1 VLTSPWRLLV
11 ALAALIGLGVVVAG
25 LVAEHSLREA
35 ELARDGESLRERAET
50 VSALVC
56 SQRLPSASAAKADPV
71 ADQLGA
77 ALHLRV
83 TLFDAT
89 GRVVGDSWVDTG
101 RLGDLENHAD
111 RPEVHAALA
120 GQAGRDTRMSPSVGR
135 ELTYVALPCAEG
147 GGVRVAS
154 ELTGERAA
162 VSSLRGRLLGAAGL
176 GLLVALA
183 AAFPLSRT
191 ALQPIREMRRVAASI
206 AQGDLEGRLPTSAN
220 DELSHIAGAINQM
233 AEQLRLR
240 LEEVTQ
246 EKEQLRA
253 VLEGMVEGVLVT
265 DAKGNVLLA
274 NSRLRE
280 FYDLTGEIV
289 GRHYV
294 EAVRDAGVDAV
305 MREAAGGDEIAT
317 LQLRAGRVSPRTLQ
331 VQAVRFPAVPA
342 PRAGTVAV
350 FHDISQ
356 LAHLEEVRR
365 DFVANASH
373 ELRTPLAAIRGFAET
388 LLHGESLAES
398 ERRSYLEIIDRH
410 AQRLTHIVHDLLELS
425 TIERGRLRLE
435 PAPLDLGPLLESML
449 RDWRPRLRE
458 RQLEVSLGP
467 LPDARAFA
475 DPHAVEQVLT
485 NLLDNAV
492 KYTEPGGRIDI
503 QVEPAGPKLRVRV
516 RDTGIGIP
524 AGDLGRI
531 FERFYRVDK
540 ARSRALGGTGL
551 GLAIVK
557 HLVQGMGGDISVQSR
572 LGEGSSFSFTLPRAD
587 A

>member
-1 VLTSPWRLLV
+1 
-11 ALAALIGLGVVVAG
+11 
-25 LVAEHSLREA
+25 
-35 ELARDGESLRERAET
+35 
-50 VSALVC
+50 
-56 SQRLPSASAAKADPV
+56 
-71 ADQLGA
+71 
-77 ALHLRV
+77 
-83 TLFDAT
+83 
-89 GRVVGDSWVDTG
+89 
-101 RLGDLENHAD
+101 
-111 RPEVHAALA
+111 
-120 GQAGRDTRMSPSVGR
+120 
-135 ELTYVALPCAEG
+135 
-147 GGVRVAS
+147 
-154 ELTGERAA
+154 
-162 VSSLRGRLLGAAGL
+162 
-176 GLLVALA
+176 
-183 AAFPLSRT
+183 
-191 ALQPIREMRRVAASI
+191 VAASI

-280 FYDLTGEIV
+280 FYDLTGEVV

-305 MREAAGGDEIAT
+305 MREAASGDEIAT

-331 VQAVRFPAVPA
+331 VQAVRFPAAPA
-342 PRAGTVAV
+342 ARAGTVAV

-356 LAHLEEVRR
+356 LARLEEVRR

-388 LLHGESLAES
+388 LLHSESLGEG

-449 RDWRPRLRE
+449 RDWQPRLRE
-458 RQLEVSLGP
+458 RQLEASLGP
-467 LPDARAFA
+467 LPDARAYA

-492 KYTEPGGRIDI
+492 KYTEPGGRIEI
-503 QVEPAGPKLRVRV
+503 EVEPAGPKLRIRV